1 MKLGVMGAGLGAM
14 GWEKALDYCKKV
26 GLDAIELPV
35 GAYPGAPFFDPEE
48 VLKDTKLQQ
57 RIVTDV
63 KKRGL
68 EIIGL
73 AVHGN
78 PVSPIEK
85 DRRAHV
91 RAHNAA
97 VRLAR
102 KLGTDVVITFSGCPG
117 GSDKD
122 KMPNWVT
129 CAWPP
134 EYGRVLDY
142 QWNEVLLPFWTKK
155 AKEAANEGVRIAF
168 EAHPGFCVYNPETL
182 LRLRACGA
190 AIGSVAGMGIAAG
203 SEGGSPAAAG
213 TRSATQHRTSKDAA
227 RSNPKSKTQN
237 PESPPPGGAGASPVN
252 SNLGA
257 NLDPSHFFWQ
267 GIDPVEAAR
276 VLGDAGAIFHVH
288 GKDCG
293 IDPQNTRLNGTLD
306 TKSYGDLHR
315 RSWVFRTCGYGHGD
329 EFWKPFVSMLRA
341 KGYDGVISIEHEDSY
356 MSVQEGFE
364 KAVSYLRG
372 VLIHQPAGGA
382 WWF

>member
-1 MKLGVMGAGLGAM
+1 MKLGVMAAGLGAM

-35 GAYPGAPFFDPEE
+35 GAYPGAPFFNPEE
-48 VLKDTKLQQ
+48 VLKDPSAQAKI
-57 RIVTDV
+57 RSDCR
-63 KKRGL
+63 KRGL

-91 RAHNAA
+91 RAHNTA

-117 GSDKD
+117 GSDRD
-122 KMPNWVT
+122 RMPNWVT

-134 EYGRVLDY
+134 EYRRILEY
-142 QWNEVLLPFWTKK
+142 QWNDVLIPFWTKK
-155 AKEAANEGVRIAF
+155 AREAANEGVKIAF

-190 AIGSVAGMGIAAG
+190 AIGSDC
-203 SEGGSPAAAG
+203 P
-213 TRSATQHRTSKDAA
+213 
-227 RSNPKSKTQN
+227 
-237 PESPPPGGAGASPVN
+237 

-293 IDPQNTRLNGTLD
+293 IDPHNTRINGTLD
-306 TKSYGDLHR
+306 TKSYGDLQR
-315 RSWVFRTCGYGHGD
+315 RSWVFRTCGYGHAD

-364 KAVSYLRG
+364 KAVRYLRS
-372 VLIHQPAGGA
+372 VLVREPAETA